1 MTSILIDTFTELP
14 GAGRLGRHREHDER
28 SRLFAVAED
37 VAAVKTVVWTR
48 RAPIFDQGNLG
59 SCTGNA
65 MAGAVGT
72 DSAGRT
78 GNAMMHEDDAVGLY
92 ELATR
97 LDHFPGV
104 YPPDDTGSSGLA
116 VAKAAKRGGFITG
129 YRHAFSLHAALTALQ
144 SGPCIVG
151 MAWLTGCDSPDPSGL
166 VRYEGDVRGG
176 HEIELIGCDVDAQT
190 VTFANSWGEGWGAAG
205 YFSMSL
211 GDFHT
216 ALKDGGDVTV
226 PVF

>member
-1 MTSILIDTFTELP
+1 MATIHIEEFREFP
-14 GAGRLGRHREHDER
+14 GAGRLGRSKEHDER
-28 SRLFAVAED
+28 SRAYAVAED
-37 VAAVKTVVWTR
+37 VAAIRTVAWTR
-48 RAPIFDQGNLG
+48 RAPIFDQGDLG

-65 MAGAVGT
+65 MAGAIGT
-72 DSAGRT
+72 DASWGQGIAEM
-78 GNAMMHEDDAVGLY
+78 NEADAVNLY
-92 ELATR
+92 EIATH
-97 LDHFPGV
+97 LDHFPGTW
-104 YPPDDTGSSGLA
+104 PPTDTGSSGLA
-116 VAKAAKRGGFITG
+116 VAKAAKRMQLIKS

-151 MAWLTGCDSPDPSGL
+151 LAWLTGCDNPDPSGL
-166 VRYEGDVRGG
+166 VHYEGDVRGG
-176 HEIELIGCDVDAQT
+176 HEIELLACSVEDQT

>member
-1 MTSILIDTFTELP
+1 MTTILIEPFAEAP

-28 SRLFAVAED
+28 SRAYAVAED
-37 VAAVKTVVWTR
+37 VAAIRSVSWTR

-65 MAGAVGT
+65 MAGAIST
-72 DSAGRT
+72 DSVHGRGDLLT
-78 GNAMMHEDDAVGLY
+78 EQDAIDLY
-92 ELATR
+92 EQATH

-104 YPPDDTGSSGLA
+104 FPPDDTGSSGLA
-116 VAKAAKRGGFITG
+116 VAKAAKRHGWITG

-144 SGPCIVG
+144 QGPCIVG

-166 VRYEGDVRGG
+166 VHYEGDVRGG
-176 HEIELIGCDVDAQT
+176 HEIELLGCSVEDQT
-190 VTFANSWGEGWGAAG
+190 VTFANSWGDGWGAAG
-205 YFSMSL
+205 YFSMSWD
-211 GDFHT
+211 DFHA

>member
-1 MTSILIDTFTELP
+1 MTHVEIETYQELP
-14 GAGRLGRHREHDER
+14 GPGRLGRAREHDER
-28 SRLFAVAED
+28 SRSFAVAED
-37 VAAVKTVVWTR
+37 AAAIRSVSWTR

-65 MAGAVGT
+65 MAGAIGT
-72 DSAGRT
+72 DSAGRE
-78 GNAMMHEDDAVGLY
+78 GSALMHENDAVGLY
-92 ELATR
+92 EEATH

-104 YPPDDTGSSGLA
+104 FPPDDTGSSGLA
-116 VAKAAKRGGFITG
+116 VAKAARKRGWITG

-151 MAWLTGCDSPDPSGL
+151 MAWLTGCDSPDETGL
-166 VRYEGDVRGG
+166 VHYEGDVRGG

-190 VTFANSWGEGWGAAG
+190 VTFANSWGPGWGAAG

-226 PVF
+226 PQF